1 MSAPSRLYHTKRFRT
16 SDTGKGRKR
25 EKAIIFS
32 KKYRFSRLFADG
44 IAPLR
49 PRPRRNYNELT
60 MRVQVKLF
68 SLLREAVGRSE
79 LLIDF
84 RGQTAGELWEE
95 LERQFPVLAPF
106 RPARAIAVNRQ
117 HAHESSPL
125 SDGDEIAFFPPVSGG

>member
-1 MSAPSRLYHTKRFRT
+1 
-16 SDTGKGRKR
+16 
-25 EKAIIFS
+25 
-32 KKYRFSRLFADG
+32 
-44 IAPLR
+44 
-49 PRPRRNYNELT
+49 

-68 SLLREAVGRSE
+68 SFLREAVGRSE

-106 RPARAIAVNRQ
+106 RPARAIAINHQ
-117 HAHESSPL
+117 HAHESALL